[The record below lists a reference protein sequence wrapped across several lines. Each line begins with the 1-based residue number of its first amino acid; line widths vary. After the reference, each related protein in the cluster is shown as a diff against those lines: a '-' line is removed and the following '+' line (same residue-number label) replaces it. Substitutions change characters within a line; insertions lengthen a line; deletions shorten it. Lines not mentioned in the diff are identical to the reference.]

1 MNSASDAITVR
12 VRVQPRGSRNQVQRL
27 EDGSLRI
34 RTTAPPA
41 DGRANKDV
49 ARQLAK
55 AYGVPPSRVTLVRG
69 ATHRDKVFRIEL
81 PGAAP
86 DFPPADPDDNRRQ
99 GGNRQ

>member
-1 MNSASDAITVR
+1 MSSATDAITVR

-81 PGAAP
+81 PGAEP
-86 DFPPADPDDNRRQ
+86 DFPPAGPDDDCSPGRIQ
-99 GGNRQ
+99 Q